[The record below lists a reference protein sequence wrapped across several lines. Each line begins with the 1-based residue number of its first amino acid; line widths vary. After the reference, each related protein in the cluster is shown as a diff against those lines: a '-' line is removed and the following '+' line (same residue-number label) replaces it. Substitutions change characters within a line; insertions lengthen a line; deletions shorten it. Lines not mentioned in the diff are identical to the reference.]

1 MSRWASTRTKTIQPC
16 QKLGQQAGLN
26 RLTGL
31 FIVAVLFVFV
41 IAGKTATAEVLFQS
55 PQSPPAEP
63 QPTATPLPPEPTPI
77 PPTPLPPEPAPAEQA
92 IEVAPTAEALPDVE
106 EVPVEQQIV
115 EPTSTPLPPP
125 TEVPTATAE
134 LQAEAEVAPEVPEPQ
149 PIERSRR
156 REEVVDQSGPR
167 NFILD
172 QAELIDTVAVSGAYI
187 WLCCGFGL
195 LLIAPLFLLLLY
207 IRGRSRIIQ
216 DDNF

>member
-1 MSRWASTRTKTIQPC
+1 MSQWALIRTKTIQPC
-16 QKLGQQAGLN
+16 QKLSQLVGLS
-26 RLTGL
+26 RLAIL
-31 FIVAVLFVFV
+31 FIVAILFVFA
-41 IAGKTATAEVLFQS
+41 IAGKSATAEVLFQS

-63 QPTATPLPPEPTPI
+63 PPTATPLPPEPTPV
-77 PPTPLPPEPAPAEQA
+77 PPPPEPAPTEQA
-92 IEVAPTAEALPDVE
+92 IEPAPTEETLPDAE
-106 EVPVEQQIV
+106 EAPVEQQIV

-125 TEVPTATAE
+125 TEAPTATAE
-134 LQAEAEVAPEVPEPQ
+134 LQAEAVTVPEVPEPQ

-156 REEVVDQSGPR
+156 PVEVSEGNGAR

-195 LLIAPLFLLLLY
+195 LLIAPLFLILLY